1 MIILASASPRREEL
15 LKLITQNFKVVPSN
29 ADEQTDLKDARELV
43 RFLACKK
50 ARDVAAAF
58 PGDTVIGADTVVEA
72 GGRVLGKPEDKADA
86 RRMIT
91 MLAGKSHTVYTGL
104 CVIRNGAERCAV
116 CATSVTFCAM
126 AEKEID
132 AYIETEHVMDK
143 AGAYAAQGGAAKFI
157 TGIEGDF
164 FTVMGL
170 PVHTLYE
177 LLKEDW

>member
-72 GGRVLGKPEDKADA
+72 GGNEL
-86 RRMIT
+86 
-91 MLAGKSHTVYTGL
+91 H
-104 CVIRNGAERCAV
+104 
-116 CATSVTFCAM
+116 
-126 AEKEID
+126 
-132 AYIETEHVMDK
+132 
-143 AGAYAAQGGAAKFI
+143 Q
-157 TGIEGDF
+157 
-164 FTVMGL
+164 
-170 PVHTLYE
+170 HTLAVGATCPRSSVVTGNFFFRSM
-177 LLKEDW
+177 